1 MLRISLLPR
10 LKKKKKR
17 LQAVVEISLL
27 EFNERKLT
35 SEMNALSGNY
45 IVSPPLES
53 QNQLK
58 EMLVTKFN
66 DLKKK
71 YFSQVN
77 ISSVSLRNIYS

>member
-10 LKKKKKR
+10 LKKKKR

-27 EFNERKLT
+27 EFSERKLT
-35 SEMNALSGNY
+35 SEMNSLSGNY

-53 QNQLK
+53 QNPLK

-66 DLKKK
+66 NLKK
-71 YFSQVN
+71 QV
-77 ISSVSLRNIYS
+77 LFPG

>member
-1 MLRISLLPR
+1 MLRISLLHR
-10 LKKKKKR
+10 LKKKR

-27 EFNERKLT
+27 EFSERKLT
-35 SEMNALSGNY
+35 SEMNSLSGNY

-53 QNQLK
+53 QNPLK

>member
-1 MLRISLLPR
+1 MLRVSLLPR

-17 LQAVVEISLL
+17 FQAVVEISLL

-35 SEMNALSGNY
+35 SEMNSLSGNY

-53 QNQLK
+53 QNQVK
-58 EMLVTKFN
+58 EMSVTKFN

-71 YFSQVN
+71 YFSKVN

>member
-1 MLRISLLPR
+1 MLRVSLLPR
-10 LKKKKKR
+10 LKKKR
-17 LQAVVEISLL
+17 LEALLEVSLL

-35 SEMNALSGNY
+35 SEMNSLSGNY
-45 IVSPPLES
+45 IVSPLES

-58 EMLVTKFN
+58 EILVTKFN

-77 ISSVSLRNIYS
+77 ISSISFRNICS